1 MHVLEMFS
9 LKGKVALVTGGAG
22 NYGRQMVEALAEAG
36 ATVWTASRSLE
47 KNQAFAAELQK
58 QGLDVRAAAYD
69 QTDEGSMQALLNLI
83 LEESGKIDILVNNS
97 VLRCPKSA
105 YPTLADS
112 LNHSFV
118 ANATGII
125 LMCHIFG
132 DQMAKQGGGS
142 IINIGSYMGMLGCN
156 DTLYEGCP
164 QMASVG
170 ANSYFFHKGG
180 MHNYTRYVASQ
191 YGPKNVRCNCLS
203 LGGLFNNQP
212 EPFIEQ
218 YSKATFLGRLAGGDD
233 IKGIIVYLASDA
245 SAYMTGAVLPVDG
258 GYSAK

>member
-1 MHVLEMFS
+1 MNVMEMFN

-22 NYGRQMVEALAEAG
+22 LYGKQVVEALAEAG

-47 KNQAFAAELQK
+47 KNEAFAAELQAK
-58 QGLDVRAAAYD
+58 GLDIHAAAYD
-69 QTDEGSMQALLNLI
+69 QTDEQSMQALLETI
-83 LEESGKIDILVNNS
+83 MARHGRIDILVNNS
-97 VLRCPKSA
+97 VLRCPKNA

-132 DQMAKQGGGS
+132 DQMAKQGCGS

-156 DTLYEGCP
+156 DALYEGCP

-180 MHNYTRYVASQ
+180 MHNYTRYVAAQ
-191 YGPKNVRCNCLS
+191 YGPKGVRCNCLS

-212 EPFIEQ
+212 EPFVEA
-218 YSKATFLGRLAGGDD
+218 YSKATFLGRMAGGDD
-233 IKGIIVYLASDA
+233 IKGAIVFLASDA
-245 SAYMTGAVLPVDG
+245 SKYMTGTVVPIDG